1 MRARALTTA
10 LLLSGSLALAACDGG
25 DGGGTGPDRDQL
37 TRAEVEALNRAM
49 IGTGRELLSTS
60 SGASAGGTSQANGS
74 GSFTFDV
81 DHTEACP
88 TGGSV
93 RLAGELSGSWDDEA
107 QTGVLGADFAVQH
120 NACKVRTEEG
130 TLVLTG
136 DPDIDVTFTAASDA
150 TGITDLVI
158 TQRGAFTW
166 ERGNGA
172 GEGRCTLD
180 VTAELIPG
188 TRQVQISGQF
198 CGVEIDAVEDIES

>member
-60 SGASAGGTSQANGS
+60 SGASAGSSAAAGS

-81 DHTEACP
+81 DHTEPCP
-88 TGGSV
+88 PGGSV
-93 RLAGELSGSWDDEA
+93 RLSGELSGSWDDEA
-107 QTGVLGADFAVQH
+107 QTGALGADFAVQH

-130 TLVLTG
+130 TLILTG
-136 DPDIDVTFTAASDA
+136 DPDIDVTFAAASDE

-172 GEGRCTLD
+172 SEGRCTLD

-188 TRQVQISGQF
+188 TQQVQISGQF
-198 CGVEIDAVEDIES
+198 CGIEIDAVEDIES